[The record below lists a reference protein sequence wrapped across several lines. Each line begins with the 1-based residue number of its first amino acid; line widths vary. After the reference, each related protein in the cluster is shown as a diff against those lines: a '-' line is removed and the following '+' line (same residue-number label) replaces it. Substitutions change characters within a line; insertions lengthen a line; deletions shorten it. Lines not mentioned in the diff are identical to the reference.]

1 MDTARTTF
9 EVLGPLRVTDRNG
22 ADVTPSGEL
31 QRRLLS
37 MLLLHRGDVLSADR
51 LTEAM
56 WEAGP
61 APDGPA
67 ALHSHVSRLRKRIP
81 ELPIEFTGGGYALSC
96 DDDALDARRF
106 EASVSQA
113 AATAATDHAAALAQ
127 LDEALSW
134 WRGRPYA
141 DLDETDDGFIEIE
154 RLTEIRTRALEERFA
169 ALVALGRGAEAVG
182 DLEALVAREPLRER
196 PRLLLMEA
204 LSASGRQAEALRV
217 YDAYRLTLAD
227 ELGVAPSP
235 EIRARHAQLL
245 ALDEIDTQVPSAP
258 SAHDRS
264 NEPIALPSRAI
275 STLFGREDELASLA
289 DRLAESR
296 LVSLIG
302 PGGVGKTRLAV
313 EVAHRVAGRFDDGVV
328 FCDLTTVPAAAS
340 NEAIAEVVGAAL
352 RVESRSGVHP
362 ADRVAEVVRRS
373 HLLLILDNCEH
384 VLDGAAEHV
393 ERILGAT
400 EHLTVLVTS
409 RERLAVDGETLVPV
423 GPLECGAEM
432 GASAARELF
441 LDRACAAGARLSAE
455 DEPAVDSLCR
465 RLDGLP
471 LALELAAT
479 RLHALTLQ
487 EVCAG
492 VEESMAVLS
501 GGRRTVAR
509 HRSLDAALDWSYRL
523 LDDDAADALG
533 AAAVFA
539 APFDAADAAAL
550 SGLTEPSMRD
560 QLAGLVDRSL
570 VFRSGEHFRLL
581 ETVRSFVRHQQP
593 EAHWQHLRMLHA
605 RHICRRIA
613 AASDSLRTA
622 DDDTPIRLVRRLVPE
637 LQQAFLTATGRG
649 DAELAIDIVVSARD
663 LAFDAML
670 PEPMTWGERA
680 GEIGASADH
689 PLTADAFAI
698 AALGRWKRG
707 DLDAMRRLLDRAVA
721 ESERLG
727 LEDRYEVL
735 GALGTEDLAHGEL
748 DRAADRLAR
757 SLRTSEAVDDVNRL
771 AEGGATLAIIRAY
784 AHDERA
790 AADVAWLLDH
800 VEPKSGAAPR
810 SWCWYAAGECVIDTD
825 PALARERLER
835 AVAFARRS
843 GAMFVEGVAGASL
856 ASVAVRG
863 GLHRQAVEEYRW
875 LLPTW
880 LRAGVNAPFW
890 TMLRSVIELLVAAGV
905 DEPAARLLGAVTE
918 PGSGHDV
925 YGDDDRRLR
934 AAEATLRSRLGDA
947 GIEACMAIGRR
958 FDDVAAEAEATA
970 ALDLVA

>member
-9 EVLGPLRVTDRNG
+9 EVLGPLRVTDRSG

-37 MLLLHRGDVLSADR
+37 MLLLHRGEILSADR
-51 LTEAM
+51 LAEAM
-56 WEAGP
+56 WETGP

-67 ALHSHVSRLRKRIP
+67 ALHSHISRLRKRIP
-81 ELPIEFTGGGYALSC
+81 ELSIEFTGGGYVLSC
-96 DDDALDARRF
+96 EDDALDALRF
-106 EASVSQA
+106 ESSVSQA
-113 AATAATDHAAALAQ
+113 AATAATDHAAALAE

-169 ALVALGRGAEAVG
+169 ALVALGRSSQAVG

-204 LSASGRQAEALRV
+204 LSSSGRRAEALRV

-245 ALDEIDTQVPSAP
+245 ALDDIDAPIPSAP
-258 SAHDRS
+258 AAQSGRS
-264 NEPIALPSRAI
+264 EPIVLPPRAI
-275 STLFGREDELASLA
+275 STLFGRDDEIASLA
-289 DRLAESR
+289 VRVVEGR

-302 PGGVGKTRLAV
+302 PGGVGKTRLSV
-313 EVAHRVAGRFDDGVV
+313 ELAHRVADRFDDGVV
-328 FCDLTTVPAAAS
+328 FCDLTTVPAGATSA
-340 NEAIAEVVGAAL
+340 AIAEVVGAAL
-352 RVESRSGVHP
+352 RVESRAGVHP
-362 ADRVAEVVRRS
+362 ADRLAEVLRRS
-373 HLLLILDNCEH
+373 NLLLILDNCEH
-384 VLDGAAEHV
+384 VLHGAADHV

-400 EHLTVLVTS
+400 EHLTVLATS
-409 RERLAVDGETLVPV
+409 RERLAVDGEMLVPV

-432 GASAARELF
+432 GPSAARDLF
-441 LDRACAAGARLSAE
+441 LDRARAAGARLSAD
-455 DEPAVDSLCR
+455 DEPAIDALCR

-479 RLHALTLQ
+479 RLHALTLR

-492 VEESMAVLS
+492 VEESMSVLS

-509 HRSLDAALDWSYRL
+509 HRSLEAALDWSYRL
-523 LDDDAADALG
+523 LDDDATETLD

-539 APFDAADAAAL
+539 APFDAADVSALLGWTEAAA
-550 SGLTEPSMRD
+550 RD

-570 VFRSGEHFRLL
+570 MFRSGEQFRLL

-593 EAHWQHLRMLHA
+593 EAQWQRLRMLHA
-605 RHICRRIA
+605 QHICRRIA
-613 AASDSLRTA
+613 DASDRLRIA
-622 DDDTPIRLVRRLVPE
+622 DDDAPIRSTRRLLPE
-637 LQQAFLTATGRG
+637 LHQAFATATERE
-649 DAELAIDIVVSARD
+649 DAGLALDIVVSCRD
-663 LAFDAML
+663 LALDAML

-680 GEIGASADH
+680 GELGANLDH

-698 AALGRWKRG
+698 AALGRWNRG
-707 DLDAMRRLLDRAVA
+707 DLDAMRQLLDRAVA

-727 LEDRYEVL
+727 LDDRYEVL

-757 SLRTSEAVDDVNRL
+757 SLRTSEAADDVNRL

-790 AADVAWLLDH
+790 DADVAWLLDD
-800 VEPKSGAAPR
+800 VEPKAGSAPR
-810 SWCWYAAGECVIDTD
+810 AWCWYAAGECVVETD
-825 PALARERLER
+825 PALARQRLEH
-835 AVAFARRS
+835 AVDLARRS
-843 GAMFVEGVAGASL
+843 GATFVEGVAGASL
-856 ASVAVRG
+856 ASVAVRD
-863 GLHRQAVEEYRW
+863 GLHHQAVEEYRW

-880 LRAGVNAPFW
+880 LRAGVSAPFW

-934 AAEATLRSRLGDA
+934 AAEATLRRRLGVA
-947 GIEACMAIGRR
+947 GTEACMAMGRR
-958 FDDVAAEAEATA
+958 FDDVAAAAEATA